1 MRTWRWYIFSST
13 VPADGRVSEE
23 GNRLSGREAGGG
35 TTSREQG
42 TVAGRQPRPCC
53 HAPHPR
59 TPVGSRRY
67 MSSHPRPT
75 RQQQA
80 VFHARCRRACGPPAA
95 HRPLCQGCGRGGGG
109 GAGGN
114 TGGDKLK
121 CRARGAQ
128 PLQCHSGN
136 SMRSTTALEWRPQKA
151 VPGCFPPTRVPVA
164 VQQHQAVGPRQVQ
177 PRATGGGGE
186 QEYLGSGGRGGG
198 ERLQS
203 ELGGE
208 R

>member
-80 VFHARCRRACGPPAA
+80 VDDARLLLAVAPHAR
-95 HRPLCQGCGRGGGG
+95 HRLQVHGC
-109 GAGGN
+109 
-114 TGGDKLK
+114 
-121 CRARGAQ
+121 AR
-128 PLQCHSGN
+128 
-136 SMRSTTALEWRPQKA
+136 
-151 VPGCFPPTRVPVA
+151 
-164 VQQHQAVGPRQVQ
+164 
-177 PRATGGGGE
+177 GGGGE
-186 QEYLGSGGRGGG
+186 QEEKRGVT
-198 ERLQS
+198 S
-203 ELGGE
+203 
-208 R
+208 